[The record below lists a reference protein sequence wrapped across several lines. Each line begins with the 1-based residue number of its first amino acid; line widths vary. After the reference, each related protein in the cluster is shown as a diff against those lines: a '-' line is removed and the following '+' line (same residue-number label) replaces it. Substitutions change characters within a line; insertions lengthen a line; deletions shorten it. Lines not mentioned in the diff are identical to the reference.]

1 MNKIIRSIAV
11 ILTIVVV
18 GAGCNSSPVPVQTP
32 DNSAVLATMIQE
44 TIQSMQGN
52 IPKATTS
59 PGLPEPEEPTATLES
74 QVPSILPY
82 PIYFLAPGTNGKD
95 QIWRMD
101 KNGSGI
107 SVLTAEANGIENYDF
122 SKSNGLLAYLTNNRI
137 VIADSQGKIIRI
149 LVEGPPN
156 DGKDIWYITQR
167 VSSPLWSP
175 DGSQISYGYNGLN
188 LANPDGSNLRQLM
201 QNKYK
206 TMEGGLIIVEEVY
219 GPASWSPDGKKLL
232 INIGYYE
239 GGSKGLIN
247 LSDSALLR
255 FTGGDLCC
263 TSVWSPDGARIITTG
278 AAYAAGSD
286 MWIYDTSNGA
296 GIQLIPM
303 QAVDGKFNY
312 ADFPFVHGTDIYFG
326 FTSYETEMQQ
336 NSPLTLSRISLNN
349 PADRVSLRQDSQNLL
364 ELLWASDASLAIGV
378 LPSPGETGYPG
389 HGPVILIYMDD
400 RPIQALTAD
409 GHDLRWGQ

>member
-18 GAGCNSSPVPVQTP
+18 GAGCNSSPVQVQTP

-44 TIQSMQGN
+44 TIQSMQGS
-52 IPKATTS
+52 IAKVTTS

-74 QVPSILPY
+74 QVPSILPNS
-82 PIYFLAPGTNGKD
+82 IYFLAPGTNGKD

-122 SKSNGLLAYLTNNRI
+122 SKTNGLLAYLTNNRI
-137 VIADSQGKIIRI
+137 VIADSEGKIIRV

-188 LANPDGSNLRQLM
+188 LANPDGSNLRLLL

-206 TMEGGLIIVEEVY
+206 SMEGDLVIVEEVY
-219 GPASWSPDGKKLL
+219 GPSAWSPDGKKLL

-247 LSDSALLR
+247 LSDNSLLR

-263 TSVWSPDGARIITTG
+263 TSVWSPDGSRIITTG

-286 MWIYDTSNGA
+286 MWAYDTSNGA

-303 QAVDGKFNY
+303 QTVDGKFNY
-312 ADFPFVHGTDIYFG
+312 ADFPFVLGTDIYFG
-326 FTSYETEMQQ
+326 FTSYENEMQQ
-336 NSPLTLSRISLNN
+336 NSPLTLSRISMNN
-349 PADRVSLRQDSQNLL
+349 PADRVSLRQDSQDLL

-389 HGPVILIYMDD
+389 HGPVVLIYMDD

>member
-1 MNKIIRSIAV
+1 MLKIIGLSAFVLI
-11 ILTIVVV
+11 IVLIISGCS
-18 GAGCNSSPVPVQTP
+18 GAPVPVNTP
-32 DNSAVLATMIQE
+32 DNSSILATMIEE
-44 TIQSMQGN
+44 TIQSMHGN
-52 IPKATTS
+52 VPEVTTS
-59 PGLPEPEEPTATLES
+59 PIPPETEQATATLETS
-74 QVPSILPY
+74 TPSLLPHAL
-82 PIYFLAPGTNGKD
+82 YFLAPGTNGKD
-95 QIWRMD
+95 QIWRMEKD
-101 KNGSGI
+101 GSGV
-107 SVLTAEANGIENYDF
+107 SVLTAEATGITGYDI
-122 SKSNGLLAYLTNNRI
+122 SPSDGSLAYLTNNRI
-137 VIADSQGKIIRI
+137 VITDSGGKNIRI

-156 DGKDIWYITQR
+156 DGNDIWYVTQR
-167 VSSPLWSP
+167 VSSPLWSL

-188 LANPDGSNLRQLM
+188 LVNPDGSNLSLLL

-219 GPASWSPDGKKLL
+219 GPAAWSPDGKKLL
-232 INIGYYE
+232 VNIGYYE

-247 LSDSALLR
+247 LSDNSLLR

-263 TSVWSPDGARIITTG
+263 SSVWSPDGSRIITTG
-278 AAYAAGSD
+278 AAYAPGSD
-286 MWIYDTSNGA
+286 MWLYDTSNGV

-312 ADFPFVHGTDIYFG
+312 ADFPFVYGADIYFG

-336 NSPLTLSRISLNN
+336 NSPLTLSRIPMNN
-349 PADRVSLRQDSQNLL
+349 PVEMVSLRQDSQDLL
-364 ELLWASDASLAIGV
+364 ELLWAPDASLAIGV

-409 GHDLRWGQ
+409 GHYLRWGQ